1 MKHYILTSNPALERC
16 KRANESTGGVCE
28 CVTYDARKKW
38 PLRGFTRMVNEILA
52 NAGDEI
58 VCIYNDD
65 IVFEDFERW
74 TARVSEA
81 IVSHDAAI
89 VCPVQADM
97 KNPQSIIMGRTFAAF
112 PGGMHGTGTRKD
124 NCRDAYEPVKW
135 LPFCAVAFN
144 PKALRVVGL
153 LDEQMVMWFSD
164 SDWCLRARLAGF
176 NIVLDRGSIIL
187 HENHATTGTIEQGS
201 PNAIRFIADQ
211 EAFRRKWGGDC
222 LADMS

>member
-1 MKHYILTSNPALERC
+1 MKHYILTGDPNLDRC
-16 KRANESTGGVCE
+16 KRANDSTGGVCE
-28 CVTYDARKKW
+28 FVTYDARKKW
-38 PLRGFTRMVNEILA
+38 PLRGFTRMVNEILT

-65 IVFEDFERW
+65 IVFEDFDSW
-74 TARVSEA
+74 TGRVKEA

-144 PKALRVVGL
+144 PRALRVVGL

-164 SDWCLRARLAGF
+164 SDWCQRARLAGF
-176 NIVLDRGSIIL
+176 NIILDRGSIIL